1 MIKYILI
8 IIIMFDLVS
17 YSQVSQYWAS
27 RYNHTSNGSDEATDL
42 AIDASGYV
50 YVTGTSVAGFTL
62 SDIVTIKYGLTGGQ
76 MWEQRYTGS
85 GGNYPDKGRSIA
97 IDPAGNI
104 IVGGTSYGQNTR
116 NDFVIL
122 KYSPSGSLIWENR
135 ITGPD
140 GLDDDL
146 NKLVV
151 DASGNIYAAGES
163 VGVSTHSDFLTVKL
177 NSSGVI
183 QWTKRYNYWNDDEDL
198 TDLVIDNSGNIYI
211 TGFGN
216 RPESGYGLDFI
227 TIKYNPSGI
236 EQYIYNFNLGGNEQS
251 ASISVDQ
258 TGNAYICGTTD
269 AYGTGTDFLTFSI
282 GPSGNFRWFQRNTGS
297 GINNDKAVGLVCD
310 ASGNVY
316 VAGSK
321 FQNVGNDIV
330 VLKYNSSG
338 QQQWEKVQP
347 AGGDDN
353 AVSIINDYS
362 GNIVVTGYTN
372 AFGTNYDYY
381 TFSYNTSGVQLWEI
395 RYNGPT
401 GNNDIV
407 KKVKADPQGGIYVTG
422 RSEGIEWDYATVKYA
437 NITSVEPVSN
447 ELPAQ
452 YKLSQNYP
460 NPFNPATNINF
471 SLPVNSYV
479 SLEIFDINGRVVSEL
494 VNELLN
500 AGDYDISFDASSLSS
515 GLYFCRLSAGSFTDT
530 KKMIL
535 IK

>member
-1 MIKYILI
+1 
-8 IIIMFDLVS
+8 
-17 YSQVSQYWAS
+17 
-27 RYNHTSNGSDEATDL
+27 
-42 AIDASGYV
+42 
-50 YVTGTSVAGFTL
+50 
-62 SDIVTIKYGLTGGQ
+62 
-76 MWEQRYTGS
+76 
-85 GGNYPDKGRSIA
+85 
-97 IDPAGNI
+97 
-104 IVGGTSYGQNTR
+104 
-116 NDFVIL
+116 VIL

-251 ASISVDQ
+251 ASINVDQ
-258 TGNAYICGTTD
+258 SGNAYICGTTD

-347 AGGDDN
+347 LGGDDN

-407 KKVKADPQGGIYVTG
+407 KKVKADPLGGIYVTG

-437 NITSVEPVSN
+437 NVTSVEPVSN
-447 ELPAQ
+447 ELPSQ
-452 YKLSQNYP
+452 YRLSQNYP

-479 SLEIFDINGRVVSEL
+479 SLEIFDINGMVVSEL